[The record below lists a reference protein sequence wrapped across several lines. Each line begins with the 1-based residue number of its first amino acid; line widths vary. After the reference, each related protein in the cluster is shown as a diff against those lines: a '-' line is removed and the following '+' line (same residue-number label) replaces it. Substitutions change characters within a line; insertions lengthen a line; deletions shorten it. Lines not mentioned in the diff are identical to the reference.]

1 MLSKP
6 QIISSIQQINQSARH
21 DWLDRFDAMALRR
34 YLDHLQHAL
43 EPRGGESFWIRDG
56 ETHAVVTR
64 APAA

>member
-1 MLSKP
+1 MLSKS
-6 QIISSIQQINQSARH
+6 QIITNIQQLNRSAKH

-34 YLDHLQHAL
+34 YLDHLQHAQ
-43 EPRGGESFWIRDG
+43 EPRGGDSIWIRDG